1 MFFWEMSLGYDIEP
15 VLAHVAFVP
24 ARFWYAPAVLPSL
37 FSALVS
43 MFLHGGWLHLGG
55 NMLYLWIFGDNI
67 EDRLGHFRYLVFY
80 LACGFAATLA
90 HAIVNPGSRLPSIG
104 ASGAIAGV
112 LGAYILLFP
121 RVRVTTLIPVFI
133 FIMVREVP
141 AIFVLGIWFVFQLFV
156 GVSSLGVSPEQA
168 GGVAYFAH
176 IGGFVAGKS
185 LFRFIGGPPHTPP
198 RARYYTKPRRVPQH
212 PFIFRLPPS
221 PRW

>member
-1 MFFWEMSLGYDIEP
+1 MFLGEVSLGYEIEP
-15 VLAHVAFVP
+15 VVTHVAVVP
-24 ARFWYAPAVLPSL
+24 ARFWYGHAVVPSL

-43 MFLHGGWLHLGG
+43 MFLHGGWLPLGG
-55 NMLYLWIFGDNI
+55 NVLYLWIFGDNI

-80 LACGFAATLA
+80 LACGLAATLA

-133 FIMVREVP
+133 FIIVREVP
-141 AIFVLGIWFVFQLFV
+141 ALFVLGIWFVFQLFL

-176 IGGFVAGKS
+176 IGGFVAGMI
-185 LFRFIGGPPHTPP
+185 LAVVLGGLRHPPPPP
-198 RARYYTKPRRVPQH
+198 RSYRHLRRAPH
-212 PFIFRLPPS
+212 PPS
-221 PRW
+221 VFP